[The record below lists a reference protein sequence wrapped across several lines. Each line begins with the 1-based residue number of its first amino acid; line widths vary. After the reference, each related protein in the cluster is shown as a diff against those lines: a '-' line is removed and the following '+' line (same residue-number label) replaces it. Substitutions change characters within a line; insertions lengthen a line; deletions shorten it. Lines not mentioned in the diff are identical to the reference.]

1 MKENNLGLIHIYCG
15 DGKGK
20 TTAALGQGIRAV
32 GRGFQVGIARF
43 LKTED
48 SGEVPALIRV
58 PGIRLLPCKQSFG
71 FSFRMT
77 REERDMAS
85 RYYNEYFDQAVSQ
98 WGLWEERS
106 DCPLTDPV
114 DLVILDEILGA
125 CQSGFVARE
134 KLEQF
139 LRKRRENLEVIL
151 TGRNPWESLL
161 EMADYVTEMK
171 MVKHPYTRGLLA
183 RKGIEW

>member
-1 MKENNLGLIHIYCG
+1 
-15 DGKGK
+15 
-20 TTAALGQGIRAV
+20 
-32 GRGFQVGIARF
+32 
-43 LKTED
+43 
-48 SGEVPALIRV
+48 
-58 PGIRLLPCKQSFG
+58 
-71 FSFRMT
+71 
-77 REERDMAS
+77 MAS

-125 CQSGFVARE
+125 CQSVFVARE